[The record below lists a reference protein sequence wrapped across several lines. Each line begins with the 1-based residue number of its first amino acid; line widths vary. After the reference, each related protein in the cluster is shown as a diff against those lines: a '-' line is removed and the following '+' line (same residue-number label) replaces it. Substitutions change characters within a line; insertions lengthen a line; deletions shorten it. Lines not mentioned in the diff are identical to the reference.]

1 MIMESKMF
9 SDLTSLD
16 SILDLIGRKLLEL
29 RLKKGYKSHAD
40 FAKDHALP
48 RIQYWRMEK
57 GKSNV
62 TLRSLCRVLAAHD
75 LSIEDLF
82 DMIARERRE
91 PKTTSIHDFQ
101 MQPRA

>member
-1 MIMESKMF
+1 MESKTM
-9 SDLTSLD
+9 SELTPLN
-16 SILDLIGRKLLEL
+16 SILDAIGRKLLEL

-75 LSIEDLF
+75 LSIEELF
-82 DMIARERRE
+82 DIIAREKRDQRN
-91 PKTTSIHDFQ
+91 SNVFDFHIQ
-101 MQPRA
+101 TKA